1 MQNIKNYIE
10 GLDLKEGMTHRVT
23 CPWCGGKNTFT
34 ATKEDGT
41 VIYNCY
47 KLDCRIKGATST
59 GMTAEEIMGRLRPRT
74 TSAKEEYGLVT
85 WPEHVV
91 TPKDEHSIHT
101 KFVKRWDLEYEYLM
115 YDVKDRRTVF
125 PIRHEGRLIDA
136 VGRALDGAIPKW
148 YRYGGSADYYKRSM
162 SNKNGTYVIVEDV
175 ISAITVAKKV
185 QGSTG
190 FAILGTSLTDKHLEH
205 ISDNA
210 KKVIVALDP
219 DALQKTL
226 NYKKEIELWTGLPTY
241 ALYLQDDL
249 KYERP
254 EDLEELR
261 KLAYEEYEKPYG

>member
-74 TSAKEEYGLVT
+74 TSAKEEQELLT

-91 TPKDEHSIHT
+91 TPSAEHPLPP

-115 YDVKDRRTVF
+115 
-125 PIRHEGRLIDA
+125 
-136 VGRALDGAIPKW
+136 
-148 YRYGGSADYYKRSM
+148 
-162 SNKNGTYVIVEDV
+162 
-175 ISAITVAKKV
+175 
-185 QGSTG
+185 
-190 FAILGTSLTDKHLEH
+190 
-205 ISDNA
+205 
-210 KKVIVALDP
+210 
-219 DALQKTL
+219 
-226 NYKKEIELWTGLPTY
+226 
-241 ALYLQDDL
+241 
-249 KYERP
+249 
-254 EDLEELR
+254 
-261 KLAYEEYEKPYG
+261 

>member
-1 MQNIKNYIE
+1 MSKNIKNYIE

-74 TSAKEEYGLVT
+74 TSAKEEQELLT

-91 TPKDEHSIHT
+91 SPSAEHPLHT

-115 YDVKDRRTVF
+115 YDVKDKRTVF

-148 YRYGGSADYYKRSM
+148 YRYSGVADVYKRTVG
-162 SNKNGTYVIVEDV
+162 KPNGVALLVEDV
-175 ISAITVAKKV
+175 ISAVTAARLVP
-185 QGSTG
+185 GLTG
-190 FAILGTSLTDKHLEH
+190 IAILGTSLNVTMMKHL
-205 ISDNA
+205 DGFFR
-210 KKVIVALDP
+210 VIVALDP
-219 DALQKTL
+219 DAAHKTL
-226 NYKKEIELWTGLPTY
+226 AYKREIESWTGLDTR
-241 ALYLQDDL
+241 ALRLDDDL
-249 KYERP
+249 KYKVES
-254 EDLEELR
+254 DIM
-261 KLAYEEYEKPYG
+261 KLKEMI